1 MKGWGIKMQ
10 GYMKTLEQMCN
21 GTHGA
26 KDKAREIQGL
36 GHSIGNLQ
44 RKNKGKCTEERA
56 STSAEDRRNAETC
69 TRGLTREN
77 LKHAC
82 SEMIPNRTFLAPL
95 TDGTL

>member
-10 GYMKTLEQMCN
+10 GYMKKLELMCKR
-21 GTHGA
+21 THGA

-56 STSAEDRRNAETC
+56 STSAEDGR
-69 TRGLTREN
+69 
-77 LKHAC
+77 
-82 SEMIPNRTFLAPL
+82 SP
-95 TDGTL
+95 